1 MLRLAHRGDF
11 RRGPE
16 NSLEALLAGVAIPG
30 CDGVELDV
38 RVSRDGVP
46 VLVHDETLARV
57 QHRPG
62 RVAELT
68 AAQLA
73 EAGVGELEAA
83 LRVLPRDAW
92 LDVELKGDD
101 HAGPTA
107 GILRA
112 ARGDRPARAVISSF
126 EPSTLAAMGDRLPGW
141 ARWLNAADMA
151 PATLS
156 LAVGLGCAGVSVNWG
171 AITPAALRR
180 ANGAGLVVAAWV
192 VRYRATSQRLR
203 RLGIVAACAEGAA
216 LDG

>member
-1 MLRLAHRGDF
+1 MLRLAHRGDW

-16 NSLEALLAGVAIPG
+16 NSLEALVAAMAVPG

-62 RVAELT
+62 QVAALT

-73 EAGVGELEAA
+73 EAGVGTLEAA
-83 LRVLPRDAW
+83 LAVLPRDAY
-92 LDVELKGDD
+92 LDIELKGGD
-101 HAGPTA
+101 HAEPTA
-107 GILRA
+107 GVLRA
-112 ARGDRPARAVISSF
+112 ARGDRPERAVISSF
-126 EPSTLAAMGDRLPGW
+126 EASTLAAMGDRLPGW
-141 ARWLNAADMA
+141 TRWLNAADLS

-156 LAVGLGCAGVSVNWG
+156 LAAGLGCAGVSVNWG

-180 ANGAGLVVAAWV
+180 AHGAGLVVAAWV
-192 VRYRATSQRLR
+192 VRYRATSERLR
-203 RLGIVAACAEGAA
+203 RLGVVAVCAEGAA